1 MIEEIGYY
9 YAPFLDYV
17 KDDLQPIIDAG
28 RKVMQ
33 EIARIASTFKDE
45 DQRQRYEAEYEEL
58 RTNYGYVF
66 D

>member
-1 MIEEIGYY
+1 MSLIRTTAVRAKLRSIAASKAAMCSG
-9 YAPFLDYV
+9 
-17 KDDLQPIIDAG
+17 KKRTQ
-28 RKVMQ
+28 
-33 EIARIASTFKDE
+33 IARIASTFKDE